1 MNIKDLGQ
9 RITRLRNLKGLTYEA
24 LAKASGVTENTL
36 LAIEKGRVHVIGA
49 GNLAPAGM
57 TAAEKLMSEKCPGG
71 YNKIEVGEEASG
83 VRMGVGDGATSVDMP
98 ARYVE
103 FKCIGQGVNMQDKAK
118 AEAEEKAR
126 KRKLAAENEQRR

>member
-1 MNIKDLGQ
+1 MKHTIAIIGLMFLVGCGP
-9 RITRLRNLKGLTYEA
+9 RALLKAERADG
-24 LAKASGVTENTL
+24 
-36 LAIEKGRVHVIGA
+36 GRVHVVGA

-83 VRMGVGDGATSVDMP
+83 VRMGVGYGATSVDMP